1 MCVYR
6 QVLIELGVIENIA
19 VESTIP
25 EIINEKNMV
34 YGFNISLIQG
44 ILCLFIH

>member
-34 YGFNISLIQG
+34 
-44 ILCLFIH
+44 